1 MADVD
6 SADVD
11 SWATADLQADAGLWD
26 AVASAEDLREAAHA
40 ADSQLEAAVVSTA
53 AEAAFT
59 VVEAGLTVEAD
70 TAKPQAAVINFE

>member
-1 MADVD
+1 
-6 SADVD
+6 
-11 SWATADLQADAGLWD
+11 
-26 AVASAEDLREAAHA
+26 LREAAPA
-40 ADSQLEAAVVSTA
+40 AGSLLEAAVVSTA